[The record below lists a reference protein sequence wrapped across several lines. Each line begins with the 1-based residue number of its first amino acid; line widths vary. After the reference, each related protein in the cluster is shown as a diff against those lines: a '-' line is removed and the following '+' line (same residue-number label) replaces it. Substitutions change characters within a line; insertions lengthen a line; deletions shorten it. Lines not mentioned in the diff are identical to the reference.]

1 MKKIALMTDS
11 SADISESLA
20 QELGIYVV
28 RLPLII
34 DNVQYLEEI
43 DISTEEFMQKMR
55 NGAITKTSSPLF
67 GTMIALW
74 EELLETYDEVI
85 YVPISSGLSG
95 TYNTAYAASLNY
107 NGKVVV
113 IDAKFV
119 CYPLTRLCIDIKKM
133 IEKGYSAVG
142 IKDIVET
149 QAEMWACLMPENL
162 NALMRGGR
170 TTPAVATLANLLKIV
185 PLLKVENGAIDV
197 QEKVRTHKRAY
208 DRAAIL
214 CTSMENKEDYEFM
227 VVDAGLPLEAQKL
240 ANHLSELTNQP
251 VNIYPMHPIIMS
263 HCGPGTLA
271 CGYYKKLKY

>member
-11 SADISESLA
+11 SADITEQLA
-20 QELGIYVV
+20 QELQIYVL
-28 RLPLII
+28 RLPLVI

-43 DISTEEFMQKMR
+43 DITTEEFMEKMR
-55 NGAITKTSSPLF
+55 NGAIAKTSSPLF

-74 EELLETYDEVI
+74 EELLKTYDEVI

-107 NGKVVV
+107 DGRVIV

-119 CYPLTRLCIDIKKM
+119 CHPLTKLCIEIKKM
-133 IEKGYSAVG
+133 IAKGYSGVG

-197 QEKVRTHKRAY
+197 QEKVRTHKKAY

-214 CTSMENKEDYEFM
+214 CSAMENKEDYDFM
-227 VVDAGLPLEAQKL
+227 VVDGGCKEEAIKL
-240 ANHLSELTNQP
+240 ANHLSELVGKEVQ
-251 VNIYPMHPIIMS
+251 IYPMHPVIMS

-271 CGYYKKLKY
+271 CGWWRKLKY